1 MDLNNLHPNK
11 PSVLSGAPLNEMQRK
26 AVLATEGPVLVLAG
40 AGSGKTRVL
49 TTRAA
54 HLIEKGVAP
63 WNILAI
69 TFTNKAADEM
79 KQRIASFN
87 ADTRDMW
94 VCTFHAMC
102 AKILRVEC
110 DRLGYEPGFTIYD
123 SGDSLTVVKE
133 ILKELDVSKD
143 FINPKAARA
152 MISRAK
158 NDRVTPAKFRDVYG
172 EGDVNKM
179 TARVYA
185 KYEDRLK
192 SNNAMDFDDLLLK
205 TVLLFEG
212 SPDVLEKYRRRFRYI
227 MVDEYQ
233 DTNAVQYDIVSMLAK
248 GSGNIFVVGDDDQ
261 SIYGWRGAD
270 ITNILEFEKDFPGA
284 TVIRLE
290 QNYRSHQHILNAANA
305 LIRNNSGRMGKE
317 LWSQIESG
325 QKPLEFEA
333 KNDEEEARYIAAKAE
348 SLIREGKYKAS
359 DIAVLYRMNSQS
371 RMLENKFKERGVPYV
386 IYGGLSFYERKEIKD
401 ILAYLNLLCNPYAD
415 LCFMRA
421 VGEPKRG
428 VGNVTLGKLSEAAA
442 QRGMTLLEASAAAGE
457 FLPKKAATALMGF
470 ANMINGLRGSM
481 GRQSLLGLVESV
493 IEQSGLKAEYES
505 DTSPEGRM
513 RMLNIEEFLR
523 SVADFEK
530 SMPEATL
537 EAFLERNA
545 LLSDIDMMSE
555 TDEAVMLMT
564 LHSAKGLEFPIV
576 FIAGMQEGLLPHQIS
591 IQEGDIEEERRLCY
605 VGMTRAKKRL
615 YLTWSETRLVR
626 TNGGFE
632 YVPGVRSRFLSE
644 IPKSCIEPAEVKEQ
658 RAYITAQKATR
669 GAYQFPKFE
678 LPKKQEQVK
687 GHKPEEFMSGGR
699 VEHPKFGK
707 GVIVSTNGEGE
718 EKIAVVNFEGAGEK
732 KMFVAFAPLKII
744 G

>member
-1 MDLNNLHPNK
+1 MDLNNL
-11 PSVLSGAPLNEMQRK
+11 NEMQRR

-54 HLIEKGVAP
+54 YLIEKGVAP

-79 KQRIASFN
+79 KQRIASLST
-87 ADTRDMW
+87 DTRDMW

-102 AKILRVEC
+102 AKILRVES

-123 SGDSLTVVKE
+123 STDSLAVVKE

-158 NDRVTPAKFRDVYG
+158 NDRITPSKYRDVYG

-192 SNNAMDFDDLLLK
+192 SSNAMDFDDLLLK

-212 SPDVLEKYRRRFRYI
+212 NPDVLEKYRRRFRYI

-248 GSGNIFVVGDDDQ
+248 GSGNVFVVGDDDQ

-290 QNYRSHQHILNAANA
+290 QNYRSHQHILDAANA
-305 LIRNNSGRMGKE
+305 LIRNNHGRMGKE
-317 LWSQIESG
+317 LWSQMESG

-333 KNDEEEARYIAAKAE
+333 GSDEEEARYIAAKAE
-348 SLIREGKYKAS
+348 SLIHEGKYKAS

-371 RMLENKFKERGVPYV
+371 RMLENKLKERGVPYV

-428 VGNVTLGKLSEAAA
+428 VGDVTLNKLSAAAA

-470 ANMINGLRGSM
+470 ANMINGLRGRM
-481 GRQSLLGLVESV
+481 KQQTVLGVVESV
-493 IEQSGLKAEYES
+493 IEQSGLKAEYAS

-513 RMLNIEEFLR
+513 RALNIEEFLR

-530 SMPEATL
+530 NMPEVTL

-545 LLSDIDMMSE
+545 LLSDIDMMSD

-576 FIAGMQEGLLPHQIS
+576 FIAGLQEGLLPHQIS

-615 YLTWSETRLVR
+615 YLTWSEMRLMR
-626 TNGGFE
+626 TSGGFE

-644 IPKSCIEPAEVKEQ
+644 IPKGCIEPAEVKEQ
-658 RAYITAQKATR
+658 RAYVPAAQNTPR
-669 GAYQFPKFE
+669 STYQFPKFE
-678 LPKKQEQVK
+678 LPKKQEQAK
-687 GHKPEEFMSGGR
+687 GHSPDEFLSGGR

-707 GVIVSTNGEGE
+707 GVIISTNGDGE
-718 EKIAVVNFEGAGEK
+718 EKIAVVNFESAGEK

>member
-1 MDLNNLHPNK
+1 MDL
-11 PSVLSGAPLNEMQRK
+11 SGLNDMQRK

-54 HLIEKGVAP
+54 YLLEKGVMP

-79 KQRIASFN
+79 KERIAAISLE
-87 ADTRDMW
+87 ARDMW

-102 AKILRVEC
+102 ARILRVEGE
-110 DRLGYEPGFTIYD
+110 RLGYEPGFSIYD
-123 SGDSLTVVKE
+123 SGDSLTLVKG
-133 ILKELDVSKD
+133 ILKEMNVSKD

-158 NDRVTPAKFRDVYG
+158 NDKITPARFRDVYG

-192 SNNAMDFDDLLLK
+192 ASNALDFDDLLLK
-205 TVLLFEG
+205 TLMLFEEN
-212 SPDVLEKYRRRFRYI
+212 PDVLEKYQRKFKYI

-233 DTNAVQYDIVSMLAK
+233 DTNTVQYDIVSMLAK

-284 TVIRLE
+284 KVIRLE

-305 LIRNNSGRMGKE
+305 VIRHNSGRMGKE
-317 LWSQIESG
+317 LWTLTETG

-333 KNDEEEARYIAAKAE
+333 RSDDEEARYIAAKAQSIIE
-348 SLIREGKYKAS
+348 EGKYKAS

-371 RMLENKFKERGVPYV
+371 RMLENKLKERGVPYV

-428 VGNVTLGKLSEAAA
+428 IGGVTLEKLGGLAYG
-442 QRGMTLLEASAAAGE
+442 RNMCLLQACGYAGE
-457 FLPKKAATALMGF
+457 VLSKKAANSLKSF
-470 ANMINGLRGSM
+470 ADMINGLREEM
-481 GRQSLLGLVESV
+481 RHQNVFDVVESV
-493 IEQSGLKAEYES
+493 LERSGLKAEYAS
-505 DTSPEGRM
+505 DTSPEGKM
-513 RMLNIEEFLR
+513 RVLNIEEFLR

-530 SMPEATL
+530 SIPQPTL

-545 LLSDIDMMSE
+545 LISDVDAIG
-555 TDEAVMLMT
+555 DEEESIMLMT
-564 LHSAKGLEFPIV
+564 LHSAKGLEFPVV
-576 FIAGMQEGLLPHQIS
+576 FIAGVQEGLLPHQMS

-615 YLTWSETRLVR
+615 YLTWSALRMVR
-626 TNGGFE
+626 ASGGFN
-632 YVPGVRSRFLSE
+632 YVPGVRSRFLGE
-644 IPKSCIEPAEVKEQ
+644 IPKGCIEPAEVKTPYSPAPE
-658 RAYITAQKATR
+658 RAQHSTF
-669 GAYQFPKFE
+669 QFPKFE
-678 LPKKQEQVK
+678 MPSKPKQSSEHVP
-687 GHKPEEFMSGGR
+687 GEFSAGGR

-707 GVIVSTNGEGE
+707 GIIISTNGEGE
-718 EKIAVVNFEGAGEK
+718 EKIAVVNFDSAGEK
-732 KMFVAFAPLKII
+732 KMFVAFAPLKIV

>member
-1 MDLNNLHPNK
+1 MDLSNLHPNK
-11 PSVLSGAPLNEMQRK
+11 PAVLSGAPLNEMQRK

-54 HLIEKGVAP
+54 YLIEKGVAP

-79 KQRIASFN
+79 KQRIASFCK
-87 ADTRDMW
+87 DTQDMW

-158 NDRVTPAKFRDVYG
+158 NDRVTPVKFRDVYG

-212 SPDVLEKYRRRFRYI
+212 NPDVLEKYRRRFRYI

-270 ITNILEFEKDFPGA
+270 ITNILEFEKDFSGA

-290 QNYRSHQHILNAANA
+290 QNYRSHQHILDAANA
-305 LIRNNSGRMGKE
+305 LIRNNRGRMGKE

-333 KNDEEEARYIAAKAE
+333 RNDEEEARYIAAKAE

-428 VGNVTLGKLSEAAA
+428 VGDVTLGKLSEAAA

-481 GRQSLLGLVESV
+481 GRQTLLGLVESV

-530 SMPEATL
+530 SMPGATL

-545 LLSDIDMMSE
+545 LLSDIDMMSD

-576 FIAGMQEGLLPHQIS
+576 FIAGLQEGLLPHQIS

-615 YLTWSETRLVR
+615 YLTWSETRLMR
-626 TNGGFE
+626 TSGGFE

-644 IPKSCIEPAEVKEQ
+644 IPKSYIEPAEVKEQ
-658 RAYITAQKATR
+658 RTYMTAQKTARST
-669 GAYQFPKFE
+669 YQFPKFE

-687 GHKPEEFMSGGR
+687 EHKPEEFLTGGR

-707 GVIVSTNGEGE
+707 GVIVATNGEGE
-718 EKIAVVNFEGAGEK
+718 EKIAVVNFESAGEK